1 MRLTKTRIFVVAT
14 MFSVWQIWLMGAR
27 ISIPKV
33 ITLERKPWAKRQSSA
48 IPSNTAA
55 FASGSIPK
63 HGEIS
68 DLDGLVHP
76 VLLTRIGQGLDGH
89 ALDSSAYKKL
99 SNYTDR
105 PMSPALLTKY
115 FGKAETEAAFE
126 FCKAVIGSSKDN
138 VERLAG
144 APYYKGKPP
153 LKHSFTR
160 PGEELW
166 MYQFGYTGQ
175 TIKVIFKT
183 DRCRE
188 AKVCTENEKDD
199 FNHCRVIE
207 LCQYAP
213 GKTVAQID
221 KHEGAPITWSTDENY
236 FSPPGS
242 DEDKTRTFVY
252 HFGQSEAVKLTMRYG
267 FCAEA
272 NILQPCTNPY

>member
-1 MRLTKTRIFVVAT
+1 MRLTKTRIFAVAA

-33 ITLERKPWAKRQSSA
+33 ITLDPQPSYRRQLSA

-55 FASGSIPK
+55 FASSNIPK

-99 SNYTDR
+99 SNYTDH
-105 PMSPALLTKY
+105 PMSQALLTKY
-115 FGKAETEAAFE
+115 FGKAETDAAFE
-126 FCKAVIGSSKDN
+126 FCKAVIGSSKDD

-144 APYYKGKPP
+144 TPYYEGKPP
-153 LKHSFTR
+153 LKHSLTQ

-175 TIKVIFKT
+175 TIKVIFKNN
-183 DRCRE
+183 RCRE

-213 GKTVAQID
+213 GKAVAQID
-221 KHEGAPITWSTDENY
+221 DSTPRA
-236 FSPPGS
+236 SAQ
-242 DEDKTRTFVY
+242 RC
-252 HFGQSEAVKLTMRYG
+252 R
-267 FCAEA
+267 
-272 NILQPCTNPY
+272 